1 MRRFWIGIDVS
12 KKKLDLTLLGVAGQL
27 HAQGKIAN
35 DREALVKFCEQWR
48 KAYQFEAHEVL
59 VCIEPTGHYSYKAL
73 FTLMEL
79 GLPTW
84 QAHPMD
90 IQKSIG
96 STRGKTDKVDAYR
109 IAQFAYRFN
118 DRVRLVT
125 QEYLHTLKL
134 KQLITRRESLVKR
147 KKVHE
152 NNLKELNTYLEPSF
166 REECD
171 QIDQEQIALLSTQLK
186 QVEVLIKKMIA
197 ADAKWSAQYDLLLTI
212 DGVGPVVASHL
223 IAITDGFTRFNT
235 ARELACH
242 AGFAPFPY
250 SSGSSILGR
259 SRVSKQSHK
268 GLKAVIHVGAKSVIQ
283 RNCDLQDYYL
293 RKVAEGKK
301 KMKVLNAVANKIIH
315 RVCAVIARGTPYVGY
330 KTLKKAV

>member
-1 MRRFWIGIDVS
+1 MS
-12 KKKLDLTLLGVAGQL
+12 KKSLDLTLLGVAGQVL
-27 HAQGKIAN
+27 AQRKIAN
-35 DREALVKFCEQWR
+35 DGDALVKLVEQWC
-48 KAYQFEAHEVL
+48 KKHQFAVQEAL
-59 VCIEPTGHYSYKAL
+59 VCIEPTGHYSYRVL

-109 IAQFAYRFN
+109 IAQYAFRFN
-118 DRVRLVT
+118 DRARLVT
-125 QEYLHTLKL
+125 QDYLHTLKL

-147 KKVHE
+147 KKIHE
-152 NNLKELNTYLEPSF
+152 NNLKELNTYLESSF

-171 QIDQEQIALLSTQLK
+171 RIDQDQLLLLSKQLK
-186 QVEVLIKKMIA
+186 KVEGLIKKMIA
-197 ADAKWSAQYDLLLTI
+197 ADPKWSVQYDLLLTI
-212 DGVGPVVASHL
+212 DGVGPVVAAHL
-223 IAITDGFTRFNT
+223 IAITDGFTRFT
-235 ARELACH
+235 TPRELACH

-250 SSGSSILGR
+250 TSGSSIRGR

-268 GLKAVIHVGAKSVIQ
+268 GLKTVIHMGAKSVIQ
-283 RNCDLQDYYL
+283 RKCDLQDYYL

-315 RVCAVIARGTPYVGY
+315 RVCAVIARGTPYLGY